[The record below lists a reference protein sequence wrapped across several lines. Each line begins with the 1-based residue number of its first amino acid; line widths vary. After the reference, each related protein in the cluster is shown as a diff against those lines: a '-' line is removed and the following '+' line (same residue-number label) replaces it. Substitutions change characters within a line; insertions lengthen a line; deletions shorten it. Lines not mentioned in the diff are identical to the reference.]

1 MTVSPIYTT
10 APTQGLTSEQEAVF
24 AALEE
29 LHIPYQRVE
38 HEYANTMED
47 CKAVSAVLGVDV
59 CKNLVL
65 CNRQK
70 TQYYLLTMPSD
81 KPFHTKDLSHQIGS
95 ARLSF
100 ASPEAMEELL
110 RTPPGSASILSLL
123 FDKEHKVQLVMDR
136 ETKDCDYFSCHPCKS
151 TGTLKL
157 HTSDVLNVFLPYT
170 GHEPLVVD
178 LPRYEEDQA

>member
-1 MTVSPIYTT
+1 MTVSPIFTT
-10 APTQGLTSEQEAVF
+10 APAQDGLTPEQKAVF
-24 AALEE
+24 SALEE
-29 LHIPYQRVE
+29 LHIPFSRVE
-38 HEYANTMED
+38 HDYANTMED

-100 ASPEAMEELL
+100 AAPEAMEELL
-110 RTPPGSASILSLL
+110 HVAPGSASILSLL

-136 ETKDCDYFSCHPCKS
+136 ETKEGEYFSCHPCKS

-157 HTSDVLNVFLPYT
+157 HTQDVLQVFLPYT
-170 GHEPLVVD
+170 GHEPMVVD
-178 LPRYEEDQA
+178 LPRYEEN